1 MKSKKGLSTV
11 VTTLI
16 IILLVLVAIGIIWF
30 VIQGLIE
37 DTIED
42 IDVLSAC
49 PQIILKAT
57 AVECIELEYDQISNC
72 SVTLRREDTSDYEV
86 SSVDL
91 VFINK
96 TGDVSDTKNFET
108 SLTQLQIAQE
118 DIVTEIKAV
127 SEVSVYP
134 RIDGKLCRNPS
145 DTYTAIPAY
154 D

>member
-57 AVECIELEYDQISNC
+57 AVECSISGENSDC

-154 D
+154 Y